1 MKLVVD
7 MNLSPRWA
15 AFLRGAGYEADH
27 WSAIGD
33 AKASDAEITAH
44 AVSIGAVIVTHDLD
58 FGTILA
64 ASGSATPSVVIIR
77 SDTLAIEA
85 IGHQVLAAL
94 RQFEPE
100 LLVGSLIAV
109 HPQRTR
115 VRLLPIGQ

>member
-15 AFLRGAGYEADH
+15 AFLQDAGHEAEH
-27 WSAIGD
+27 WSAIGRPD
-33 AKASDAEITAH
+33 ASDAEIMGH
-44 AVSIGAVIVTHDLD
+44 ALRFGAVVITHDLD

-64 ASGSATPSVVIIR
+64 ASGNAAPSVVIIR
-77 SDTLAIEA
+77 SDTLATES
-85 IGHQVLAAL
+85 IGRPVLAAL
-94 RQFEPE
+94 RQFESE
-100 LLVGSLIAV
+100 LLVGALITV